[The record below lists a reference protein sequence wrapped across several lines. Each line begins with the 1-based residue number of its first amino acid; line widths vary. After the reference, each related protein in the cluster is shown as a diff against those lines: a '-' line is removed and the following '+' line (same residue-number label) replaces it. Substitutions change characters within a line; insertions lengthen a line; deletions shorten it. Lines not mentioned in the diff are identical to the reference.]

1 MDPAELIDHPPRDD
15 DQGGPVDLV
24 GPVLSRI
31 RAEPTPAPA
40 LPGLPL
46 LAVLMTMLCLA
57 LGLEWLTR
65 QADVRHLVTALQPTT
80 DAVWS
85 FGDLGVVLVVLTSVV
100 LLLGRRVSA

>member
-1 MDPAELIDHPPRDD
+1 MDPVDLIDHPPRDD

-31 RAEPTPAPA
+31 RAEPTPTPA

-46 LAVLMTMLCLA
+46 LAVLMTMVCLA
-57 LGLEWLTR
+57 LGIEWLTR
-65 QADVRHLVTALQPTT
+65 QADVRYLFAVLQPTA

-100 LLLGRRVSA
+100 LLMGRRVTA